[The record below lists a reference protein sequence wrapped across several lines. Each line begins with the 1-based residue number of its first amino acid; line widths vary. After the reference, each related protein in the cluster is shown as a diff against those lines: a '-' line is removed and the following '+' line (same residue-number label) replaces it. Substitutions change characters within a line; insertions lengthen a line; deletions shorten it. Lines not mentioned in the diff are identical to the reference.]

1 MKALDKSAKPT
12 PGRIPGKD
20 ERAWYDVLLRR
31 DSNYDGVVYYGI
43 ITTGVFC
50 RPVCSARKPKPQNVR
65 YFASA
70 KEAIDAGFR
79 PCKICGP
86 LDGPESHPPAYREL
100 VRIVQAGGGDGAR
113 LRDAD
118 LRARGLNPDAVRR
131 WCKRNFGM
139 TFQALSR
146 SARLARAF
154 DAIRSGASVTEAALS
169 SGYESLS
176 GFGEAART
184 KVGASP
190 SEAARTGAI
199 WISRIATP
207 LGPMLAGAFGE
218 ALCFLEFADR
228 RALETEIG
236 DLERLLKAPA
246 RPGRVPLHEIVEGR
260 LAEYFAGERREF
272 DVPLLTPGT
281 DFQRAAWSALR
292 NIPYGRTVH
301 YGGQAAVLGRP
312 QAARAVARANG
323 QNRISI
329 IVPCHRVV
337 GADGSLVGYGGGLPR
352 KRALLDLEAGKRVLG
367 PALFTAAGKK

>member
-1 MKALDKSAKPT
+1 MNTLEKNGNPAS
-12 PGRIPGKD
+12 GRGSCKD
-20 ERAWYDVLLRR
+20 ERIWYDALLRR

-70 KEAIDAGFR
+70 KEALDAGFR
-79 PCKICGP
+79 TCKICDP
-86 LDGPESHPPAYREL
+86 LGGFESHPKAYREL
-100 VRIVQAGGGDGAR
+100 LQIAQAEHGDVAR

-118 LRARGLNPDAVRR
+118 IRARGLDPDAVRR
-131 WCKRNFGM
+131 WCKRRFGM
-139 TFQALSR
+139 TFQAFSR

-154 DAIRSGASVTEAALS
+154 DAIRCGASVTEAALS

-190 SEAARTGAI
+190 RNAARTGAI

-207 LGPMLAGAFGE
+207 LGPMLAGAYGE
-218 ALCFLEFADR
+218 ALCLLEFADR
-228 RALETEIG
+228 CALETEIG
-236 DLERLLKAPA
+236 NLERLLKAPA
-246 RPGRVPLHEIVEGR
+246 RPGRVPLHEIVERR

-281 DFQRAAWSALR
+281 DFQQAVWSSLR

-301 YGGQAAVLGRP
+301 YGGQAVTLGRP
-312 QAARAVARANG
+312 QAVRAVARANG

-329 IVPCHRVV
+329 IIPCHRVI
-337 GADGSLVGYGGGLPR
+337 GAGGELVGYGGGLPR
-352 KRALLDLEAGKRVLG
+352 KRALLDLEAGTRILG
-367 PALFTAAGKK
+367 PAPLTAETRK